1 MTKPITQM
9 TRAELIDALTK
20 ERAYSLVLE
29 TSIELE
35 VQERL
40 DNEVRDDIK
49 SAYDYAERR
58 GYLQGLHEG
67 GIEGYRK
74 GRVHGYEYGFN
85 DCIDQRYRGDKIP
98 VYQTI
103 DKRRVDARSKQAPY
117 HDTREAWK
125 NRRFRKSIARRL
137 DGRE

>member
-9 TRAELIDALTK
+9 TRAELIDALAK

-29 TSIELE
+29 TSIELD
-35 VQERL
+35 VQDRI
-40 DNEVRDDIK
+40 DNEERRDIK

-58 GYLQGLHEG
+58 GYLKGLHEG

-74 GRVHGYEYGFN
+74 GRAHGYDYGFN
-85 DCIDQRYRGDKIP
+85 DCLDQRYRGDKFP
-98 VYQTI
+98 AYKTI
-103 DKRRVDARSKQAPY
+103 DKRRTDPRSKQSPY
-117 HDTREAWK
+117 LDIREDWK
-125 NRRFRKSIARRL
+125 NRLSRQSIAKRL